1 MLPFSGVAGKFSLRK
16 GLFEK
21 FLPHEIHVTFLPAAR
36 TCRYDPVWIS
46 GQARLVIAV
55 GHPGKSKNCESLA
68 GRYSTNTFTL
78 AARPA
83 SSITVSVE

>member
-36 TCRYDPVWIS
+36 TCRYNPV
-46 GQARLVIAV
+46 
-55 GHPGKSKNCESLA
+55 
-68 GRYSTNTFTL
+68 
-78 AARPA
+78 
-83 SSITVSVE
+83 